1 LWQKRY
7 EEWYNVNSMKSVTKQ
22 KNKLGDALYDKF
34 GKPLET
40 EHWGEYIAIS
50 EDGKIALSPKLI
62 DVFKK
67 SESFSTPSY
76 IFKVGEKAVYKWLK
90 TKI

>member
-1 LWQKRY
+1 MK
-7 EEWYNVNSMKSVTKQ
+7 NIVNEKI
-22 KNKLGDALYDKF
+22 NKLGDRLYDKF
-34 GKPLET
+34 GKPLEKD
-40 EHWGEYIAIS
+40 HWGKYIAIS
-50 EDGKIALSPKLI
+50 EDGKIALSPKLV

-90 TKI
+90 TKV